1 MTSAMQPYFVG
12 SSVSISG
19 TRTIFQIDGAFV
31 PVDHSSHF
39 FDYETSDAAVAV
51 VEGSAVKVVG
61 VGSASVS
68 AMLGENPV
76 QGLISV
82 TGYEPPTVAAALP
95 TLPAGDVISMFSG
108 AYNDVLVD
116 TWRADWGGVTT
127 QVEDYPVAG
136 EVTKMYSSL
145 NWVGIE
151 FMTQPIDASTMTH
164 RTWTFMRRLARSSR
178 SSWSRSPRLPTGPRP
193 RIWF

>member
-1 MTSAMQPYFVG
+1 
-12 SSVSISG
+12 
-19 TRTIFQIDGAFV
+19 
-31 PVDHSSHF
+31 
-39 FDYETSDAAVAV
+39 
-51 VEGSAVKVVG
+51 
-61 VGSASVS
+61 
-68 AMLGENPV
+68 MLGENPV
-76 QGLISV
+76 QSVISV

-151 FMTQPIDASTMTH
+151 FMTH